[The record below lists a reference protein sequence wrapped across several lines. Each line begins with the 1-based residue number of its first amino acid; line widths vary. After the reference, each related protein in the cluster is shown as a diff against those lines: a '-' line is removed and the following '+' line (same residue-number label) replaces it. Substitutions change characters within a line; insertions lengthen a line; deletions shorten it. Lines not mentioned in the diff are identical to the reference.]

1 MELNLAAFL
10 SCHKALVEDSAV
22 WGDLPLR
29 ITSYLSN
36 ELPPSHYITSVRG
49 IIFHNDSILVVR
61 NPQGIHISPGG
72 QREAGETLEETLRR
86 EVLEETGWTITEVRM
101 LGFVHF
107 HHLNPKPPDYKYLHP
122 DFIQLIYVAQAAQFI
137 PEAKLVGDYEI
148 ESGFRPLDEV
158 KTLNLS
164 PGERLALDAA
174 LKYLSLNS
182 ECKTCCSEALFN
194 RLHRGAIGG
203 CSIGMLGRTR
213 GILLLPH
220 TEGR

>member
-10 SCHKALVEDSAV
+10 SGHKALVEDSAV

-36 ELPPSHYITSVRG
+36 ELPPSQYITSVRG

-72 QREAGETLEETLRR
+72 QREAGETLEETLHR

-107 HHLNPKPPDYKYLHP
+107 HHLKTHKTSPFFKFLARTTGIDEIDGPPDARHP
-122 DFIQLIYVAQAAQFI
+122 HHVSFFTNPAGQRRGSDFPTATPPSL
-137 PEAKLVGDYEI
+137 
-148 ESGFRPLDEV
+148 RPV
-158 KTLNLS
+158 
-164 PGERLALDAA
+164 
-174 LKYLSLNS
+174 
-182 ECKTCCSEALFN
+182 F
-194 RLHRGAIGG
+194 AI
-203 CSIGMLGRTR
+203 R
-213 GILLLPH
+213 
-220 TEGR
+220 